1 MIIPAIQIPAVVVE
15 GITLEDTIVCG
26 MGVGEL
32 VLEGIQLEELYTLD
46 VEIEDQAICPID
58 YTPPPPPLPDPR
70 TYLSRLYPIY
80 VDEAVAS
87 THSVEAVLLKDVVVL
102 VDAVDS
108 VVANSASIIA
118 ANLKNVVVRHDQL
131 PEDGIQAD
139 GYSVVSANL
148 VTAIA
153 YIDHT
158 VEPDSLKVTGYA
170 ILGTELKT
178 IVVTHPAETESLKV
192 TGYSVISC
200 ALVTE

>member
-46 VEIEDQAICPID
+46 VEIEDQDICPID

-80 VDEAVAS
+80 VDESITGA
-87 THSVEAVLLKDVVVL
+87 HSVEAASLKDVVKL
-102 VDAVDS
+102 ADAGDS
-108 VVANSASIIA
+108 VIVNSASILA
-118 ANLKNVVVRHDQL
+118 ANLKTVVVRHDQL
-131 PEDGIQAD
+131 PEDGIQAE
-139 GYSVVSANL
+139 GYSIVSANL

-170 ILGTELKT
+170 VLSAAFKT
-178 IVVTHPAETESLKV
+178 LVVTHTAETESLRV

>member
-46 VEIEDQAICPID
+46 VEIEDQDICPID

-80 VDEAVAS
+80 VDESITAAY
-87 THSVEAVLLKDVVVL
+87 SVQTALLKDVVIL
-102 VDAVDS
+102 VDAGDS
-108 VVANSASIIA
+108 VIANSASILA
-118 ANLKNVVVRHDQL
+118 ANLKTVVVRHDQL
-131 PEDGIQAD
+131 PEDGIQAE
-139 GYSVVSANL
+139 GYSIVSANL

-153 YIDHT
+153 YVYHT
-158 VEPDSLKVTGYA
+158 VEPDNLKVTGYA

-178 IVVTHPAETESLKV
+178 VVVTHPAETESLKV

>member
-46 VEIEDQAICPID
+46 VEIEDQDICPID
-58 YTPPPPPLPDPR
+58 YTLPPPPLPDPR

-80 VDEAVAS
+80 VDESITAA
-87 THSVEAVLLKDVVVL
+87 HSVQAALLKDVVIL
-102 VDAVDS
+102 VDAGDS
-108 VVANSASIIA
+108 VVANSASIITTS
-118 ANLKNVVVRHDQL
+118 LRKVVVRHDQL
-131 PEDGIQAD
+131 PEDGIQAE
-139 GYSVVSANL
+139 GYSIVSANL

-153 YIDHT
+153 YKYHT

-170 ILGTELKT
+170 VLGTALKT
-178 IVVTHPAETESLKV
+178 IVVTHPAETESVKV